1 MGEGRETSAPLE
13 RTGVVVTR
21 PARQA
26 EALVRS
32 LEAAGARVYRFPV
45 LDIVPPDDAGV
56 ARGLFQ
62 DLRAFHLAI
71 FISANAVE
79 RGLALMNMAGGLP
92 GGLRIGAVGRATAA
106 ALGARGIR
114 VDLVPGARCDS
125 EALLAMDALQ
135 GPAIAGRRVLIVRG
149 EGGRELLGETLR
161 QRGARVDY
169 AEVYRRA
176 RPEVAPESLLDPLS
190 RGEVDIIVV
199 TSGEGLRN
207 LYEMVGE
214 AGSPWLFHIPLLVV
228 SERVAGLART
238 MGWRTAPRVAPGAG
252 DEAILEA
259 LIRWRAQLARPCR
272 GMP

>member
-1 MGEGRETSAPLE
+1 MSEGPEISAPLA

-21 PARQA
+21 PAHQA
-26 EALVRS
+26 EGLVRS

-45 LDIVPPDDAGV
+45 LDIVPPDDEGA

-62 DLRAFHLAI
+62 DLGHFHLAI

-79 RGLALMNMAGGLP
+79 RGLALTEMAGGLP
-92 GGLRIGAVGRATAA
+92 PGLQVGAVGRATAG
-106 ALGARGIR
+106 ALEARGIR
-114 VDLVPGARCDS
+114 VDLVPGGRFDS

-149 EGGRELLGETLR
+149 GGGRELLGETLR

-176 RPEVAPESLLDPLS
+176 RPDAAPKSLLEPLGQ
-190 RGEVDIIVV
+190 GEVDVIVV

-214 AGSPWLFHIPLLVV
+214 AGSPWLLHIPLLVV

-238 MGWRTAPRVAPGAG
+238 MGWRAAPLVAPGAG
-252 DEAILEA
+252 DEAILKT
-259 LIRWRAQLARPCR
+259 LIRWRAQGARPGR
-272 GMP
+272 GIP